1 MTFAACAAKAM
12 LGKDGSYET
21 KRLVEGSFGGSG
33 GKPCLLHSCGG
44 ACIAGERCGGAWV
57 AA

>member
-1 MTFAACAAKAM
+1 MVFAACAAKAM
-12 LGKDGSYET
+12 LGKDGSYEA
-21 KRLVEGSFGGSG
+21 KRLVEGAFGGSG

-44 ACIAGERCGGAWV
+44 ACLARERRRGAWV

>member
-12 LGKDGSYET
+12 LGKDGLMKLNVWS
-21 KRLVEGSFGGSG
+21 KALSVGVA

-44 ACIAGERCGGAWV
+44 IRVAGK
-57 AA
+57 